1 MIRKSYD
8 IPVVGAKDRYMT
20 TSMTAYALGITP
32 QAVNKAITGGRLD
45 ATEFVGRY
53 FILVSEVK
61 KFAKA
66 TGRKFRNDRDEG
78 RP

>member
-8 IPVVGAKDRYMT
+8 IPVVGPQDRYMT
-20 TSMTAYALGITP
+20 TSMTAYALRISP
-32 QAVNKAITGGRLD
+32 QAVNKAITGGRID

-61 KFAKA
+61 RFAKA
-66 TGRKFRNDRDEG
+66 TGRKLYVD
-78 RP
+78 